1 MNLASAAYG
10 GKVVNENGKVR
21 LDFAIKDG
29 GQFDSDGK
37 ADGIITDPGAPGK
50 LTVAP
55 PPPPPAKADSDGD
68 QFPDALEAAHGL
80 SVGVKDNDV
89 FDSTKLYAMQLY
101 RDTLFREAEGAG
113 LTYWQDVLA
122 SGAQSRAEVANA
134 FLSSTEFQ
142 AHAGALA
149 RLYFAAFAR
158 TPDEAGMTHWM
169 EQMLNQNQSLEKVA
183 QGFADSSEFQRKY
196 GSLDNAGFLETLY
209 QNVLGRSPDDAGKAY
224 WMEQLKLGTTRGEV
238 LAGFAQSGE
247 YQELMREE
255 VSVTLL
261 YVGLLGR
268 TPDQGGYAH
277 WLHAIESRQDDVLGG
292 IEAFLGSQEYHDR
305 FLPAE
310 EMSTAAL
317 VGLPST
323 PTAAALIDGIG

>member
-1 MNLASAAYG
+1 
-10 GKVVNENGKVR
+10 
-21 LDFAIKDG
+21 
-29 GQFDSDGK
+29 
-37 ADGIITDPGAPGK
+37 
-50 LTVAP
+50 
-55 PPPPPAKADSDGD
+55 
-68 QFPDALEAAHGL
+68 
-80 SVGVKDNDV
+80 
-89 FDSTKLYAMQLY
+89 
-101 RDTLFREAEGAG
+101 
-113 LTYWQDVLA
+113 
-122 SGAQSRAEVANA
+122 
-134 FLSSTEFQ
+134 
-142 AHAGALA
+142 
-149 RLYFAAFAR
+149 
-158 TPDEAGMTHWM
+158 
-169 EQMLNQNQSLEKVA
+169 
-183 QGFADSSEFQRKY
+183 
-196 GSLDNAGFLETLY
+196 
-209 QNVLGRSPDDAGKAY
+209 
-224 WMEQLKLGTTRGEV
+224 MEQLKLGTTRGEV